1 MSAVRQLEP
10 RRGWGLVGMAFRGRA
25 ATVAGARRLSP
36 QRLSVDLCLRRIT
49 ESSSRAMTP
58 RSSRPERGIV
68 IHSRRRGRLASL
80 AAVSASA
87 ALTVSGLCRSYGD
100 VRAVDGLSFQV
111 EPGEVFALLGPNGA
125 GKSTTVEI
133 LEGHRSRDTGT
144 VEVLGHDPG
153 ASSAAFRDRIGIV
166 LQEVGIERE
175 LTVREAL
182 VHYGA
187 CYSRRRPVDEV
198 LELVGLHGLGDRRTH
213 RLSGGQKRRID
224 LALGIIGDPD
234 VLFLDEPTTGFDP
247 SARRQ
252 AWEMVDGLRA
262 LGTTIVLTSHYMDEV
277 QALADR
283 VLVIAG
289 GRAVAEG
296 TPDELRGSM
305 DRETAIRA
313 RFPLEAD
320 GTVDDLLGRLSGRAT
335 VRGGR
340 LEVRTEQPTA
350 DLHRL
355 TAWAMERK
363 LELADLEVVR
373 PTLEDVYLDLVGGD
387 GEVDVGAG
395 DHG

>member
-1 MSAVRQLEP
+1 MSV
-10 RRGWGLVGMAFRGRA
+10 
-25 ATVAGARRLSP
+25 SP
-36 QRLSVDLCLRRIT
+36 
-49 ESSSRAMTP
+49 
-58 RSSRPERGIV
+58 
-68 IHSRRRGRLASL
+68 
-80 AAVSASA
+80 
-87 ALTVSGLCRSYGD
+87 ALTVSGLSRSYGD
-100 VRAVDGLSFQV
+100 VRAVDDLSFQV

-133 LEGHRSRDTGT
+133 LEGHRSRDAGT

-153 ASSAAFRDRIGIV
+153 TASAAFRDRIGIV

-182 VHYGA
+182 EHYGA

-198 LELVGLHGLGDRRTH
+198 LELVGLEGLGDRRTH

-247 SARRQ
+247 SARRH

-283 VLVIAG
+283 VLVIAA

-320 GTVDDLLGRLSGRAT
+320 GTVDDLMGGLSGRAT

-363 LELADLEVVR
+363 LELVDLEVVR

-387 GEVDVGAG
+387 GEADVGGG
-395 DHG
+395 DRG